1 MSFTTL
7 GKRNYTILRHIL
19 NFDIETEIGLG
30 IEDELGNPL
39 LIVNPLEA
47 TGQYVDGEWI
57 EVSSVDLAE
66 FTIRANIQ
74 PSMASYRTQ
83 LLPEGDR
90 NKEAVTLFS
99 NDWLYTARSGVAY
112 PDGNNAILKGD
123 LILYRGGY
131 WEVVVSRPYGNFG
144 EHCEALAIK
153 LNDSLIPRVDGDIEN
168 IT

>member
-7 GKRNYTILRHIL
+7 GKKLHRVIRTS
-19 NFDIETEIGLG
+19 G
-30 IEDELGNPL
+30 
-39 LIVNPLEA
+39 
-47 TGQYVDGEWI
+47 TGDYIDGEYI
-57 EVSSVDLAE
+57 ESPSEIV
-66 FTIRANIQ
+66 IIKANIQ

-90 NKEAVTLFS
+90 NKEAITIFS
-99 NDWLYTARSGVAY
+99 NDWLYTARSAVEN
-112 PDGNNAILKGD
+112 PLPCD
-123 LILYRGGY
+123 LVVYRGAM

-153 LNDSLIPRVDGDIEN
+153 LDDSNIPRINGDIEN

>member
-7 GKRNYTILRHIL
+7 GKRNYIVLRSTVG
-19 NFDIETEIGLG
+19 E
-30 IEDELGNPL
+30 
-39 LIVNPLEA
+39 
-47 TGQYVDGEWI
+47 YVDGEWVETI
-57 EVSSVDLAE
+57 KLE

-90 NKEAVTLFS
+90 NKEAISVFS
-99 NDWLYTARSGVAY
+99 NDWLYTARSGVEEA
-112 PDGNNAILKGD
+112 LKGD
-123 LILYRGGY
+123 LVFYRGGY

-153 LNDSLIPRVDGDIEN
+153 LNDSLISRVVGDIEN

>member
-7 GKRNYTILRHIL
+7 GKKLHRVIRVS
-19 NFDIETEIGLG
+19 G
-30 IEDELGNPL
+30 
-39 LIVNPLEA
+39 
-47 TGQYVDGEWI
+47 TGDYVDGEYVESPS
-57 EVSSVDLAE
+57 EV
-66 FTIRANIQ
+66 IIIKANIQ

-90 NKEAVTLFS
+90 NKEAITIFS
-99 NDWLYTARSGVAY
+99 NDWLYTARSAVDI
-112 PDGNNAILKGD
+112 PLPCD
-123 LILYRGGY
+123 LVIYRGAM

-153 LNDSLIPRVDGDIEN
+153 LDDSNIPRINGDIEN

>member
-7 GKRNYTILRHIL
+7 GKKNYRVIRSMGG
-19 NFDIETEIGLG
+19 D
-30 IEDELGNPL
+30 
-39 LIVNPLEA
+39 
-47 TGQYVDGEWI
+47 YVDGEYI
-57 EVSSVDLAE
+57 TLPNQELI
-66 FTIRANIQ
+66 IRANIQ

-90 NKEAVTLFS
+90 NKEAITLFS
-99 NDWLYTARSGVAY
+99 NDWLYTARSGVVY
-112 PDGNNAILKGD
+112 PDGSNAILKGD
-123 LILYRGGY
+123 LVIYREGY

-153 LNDSLIPRVDGDIEN
+153 LNDSLIPREDGDIEN